1 MNRRIVKRAIVVA
14 SYAGAPLACG
24 PGEPGN
30 ALEEVSQV
38 EVVARPQV
46 EGGEIRATSLNYSW
60 MLPGSTEPSAST
72 RTTRGPALAT
82 GAERT
87 LAHDIVDD
95 IAAGFRLWPERD
107 VPYRSLDQEGEV
119 RWTMEFPLG
128 EGVRVS
134 AFIPVRYSRSEEGRW
149 SGEGTMNRDQR
160 WIRADK
166 TEPDTV
172 LIRIS
177 GSFVDERS
185 EDGGGQLSFVASG
198 TITIASSG
206 LYDLEIFRRT
216 TVRRV
221 HEEEVEGRI
230 EGIENEMLRLRGDPG
245 R

>member
-1 MNRRIVKRAIVVA
+1 
-14 SYAGAPLACG
+14 
-24 PGEPGN
+24 
-30 ALEEVSQV
+30 
-38 EVVARPQV
+38 
-46 EGGEIRATSLNYSW
+46 
-60 MLPGSTEPSAST
+60 
-72 RTTRGPALAT
+72 
-82 GAERT
+82 
-87 LAHDIVDD
+87 
-95 IAAGFRLWPERD
+95 
-107 VPYRSLDQEGEV
+107 
-119 RWTMEFPLG
+119 
-128 EGVRVS
+128 
-134 AFIPVRYSRSEEGRW
+134 
-149 SGEGTMNRDQR
+149 MNRDQR